1 MKTLYLVMDLINDL
15 VHPDGANGSG
25 LAAEVTRRDVLK
37 TRQLRLPRAGM
48 RVFRLAM

>member
-25 LAAEVTRRDVLK
+25 LAAEVTRLDVLK
-37 TRQLRLPRAGM
+37 NSATAIAKDRNEGVPIG
-48 RVFRLAM
+48 